1 MFYPQKSKYT
11 FWTKY
16 GLLEMCGRAAKKIV
30 VKMAHASVVFAL
42 VIVSKTIT

>member
-1 MFYPQKSKYT
+1 MFYPQKSKYI
-11 FWTKY
+11 FLTKY
-16 GLLEMCGRAAKKIV
+16 GLLEMCGQAAKKIV

>member
-1 MFYPQKSKYT
+1 MFYPLKSTYT
-11 FWTKY
+11 FWAKY